1 MGNNKRRNKKGQRND
16 GSMKEDIEG
25 IKGDIAKHQEN
36 INQLQQQIQEQQI
49 MLVKKQG
56 IVEYLLK
63 QEEKVKKK
71 EK

>member
-1 MGNNKRRNKKGQRND
+1 
-16 GSMKEDIEG
+16 MKEDIEG

>member
-1 MGNNKRRNKKGQRND
+1 
-16 GSMKEDIEG
+16 MKEDIEG

-56 IVEYLLK
+56 IVEYLM
-63 QEEKVKKK
+63 EKDKGEDKK
-71 EK
+71 